1 MQRKGRTVII
11 GGVAGG
17 ASCAAR
23 LRRLDAEREIVLLER
38 GNDIS
43 YANCGLPYHV
53 GDVIRSR
60 DALLL
65 MTPERM
71 KSRFEI
77 DVRVRSEAVA
87 IHRDRKSVTVRR
99 LDDGEEYELGY
110 DDLVIATGSSPLRPR
125 IPGIDSPRIRTLWT
139 VPDADAIRKLIRE
152 GLHSAA
158 VIGGGFIGLEMAE
171 NLHRAGLQVTL
182 IEALDQVM
190 APLDFEMAQLLHENI
205 RHSGWSSAWQTRW
218 TPLPTTAAPS
228 PSGSRAALRCAPSW

>member
-1 MQRKGRTVII
+1 MKQRKKTIII

-38 GNDIS
+38 GEYIS

-60 DALLL
+60 NALLL
-65 MTPERM
+65 MSPELMQR
-71 KSRFEI
+71 RFRV
-77 DVRVRSEAVA
+77 DVRVKNEVIAL
-87 IHRDRKSVTVRR
+87 HREEKTVTVRR
-99 LDDGEEYELGY
+99 LDTGETYEEAY
-110 DDLVIATGSSPLRPR
+110 DDLVIATGSSPLRPG
-125 IPGIDSPRIRTLWT
+125 IPGIEDPRIRTLWT
-139 VPDADAIRKLIRE
+139 VPDADEIRSLIQR
-152 GLHSAA
+152 GLKRAA

-190 APLDFEMAQLLHENI
+190 APLDYELSLLLNENI
-205 RHSGWSSAWQTRW
+205 RQNGVELRLADPVEAFHSEQDGVTRCSLSI
-218 TPLPTTAAPS
+218 TPS
-228 PSGSRAALRCAPSW
+228 N